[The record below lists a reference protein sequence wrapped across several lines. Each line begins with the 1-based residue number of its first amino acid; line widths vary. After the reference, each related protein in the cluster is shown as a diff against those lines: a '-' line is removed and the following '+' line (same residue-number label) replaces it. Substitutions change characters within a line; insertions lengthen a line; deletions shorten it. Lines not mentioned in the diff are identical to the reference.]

1 MKNTFASY
9 LYTRKYSEH
18 TIKVYLLKC
27 DRFKVWARAKRISPK
42 KIDYKKLLEYI
53 KYLHQKNYKPQS
65 INGELNA
72 IRRYFD
78 YLISEDHRGDNP
90 AVDVTVRGERKK
102 VLHNLLNSEELE
114 DLYYSYQTDHKNS
127 LVHAS
132 LCREKVMLG
141 FMVFQGVTAEELYQL
156 EDDHIQL
163 HKGKIYVPSTK
174 KSNSR
179 ELPLKAWQMM
189 ELQNYIQNIRS
200 EILHYSRTTQN
211 EEQFFYGSKSQ
222 IRGIISRIRM
232 RIKKYNAKAGSH
244 NHIRASV
251 IVNWMKQYDDLRKV
265 QYLAGHK
272 HISSTEMYQQNDL
285 EELHKVVNTFHPL
298 Q

>member
-1 MKNTFASY
+1 MKTTFASY
-9 LYTRKYSEH
+9 LFDRKYSKH
-18 TIKVYLLKC
+18 TVKVYSLKC
-27 DRFKVWARAKRISPK
+27 DRFKIWARSKHTSPK
-42 KIDYKKLLEYI
+42 KIDYKKLLQYI
-53 KYLHQKNYKPQS
+53 KYLRSKNYKPQS

-72 IRRYFD
+72 IRQYFN
-78 YLISEDHRGDNP
+78 YLISENHRGDNP
-90 AVDVTVRGERKK
+90 ATDLTVRGERKK
-102 VLHNLLNSEELE
+102 VLHNPLNSEELE
-114 DLYYSYQTDHKNS
+114 DLYYSYETDHKNS

-141 FMVFQGVTAEELYQL
+141 FMVFQGVTAQELYQL
-156 EDDHIQL
+156 EEDHIQL

-211 EEQFFYGSKSQ
+211 EQQFFYGSKSQ
-222 IRGIISRIRM
+222 INGIITRISK
-232 RIKKYNAKAGSH
+232 RIKKYNTKAKNH

-251 IVNWMKQYDDLRKV
+251 IVNWMKQYDDLRQV

-272 HISSTEMYQQNDL
+272 HITSTEMYVQNDL
-285 EELHKVVNTFHPL
+285 EQLHKVVNTLHPL
-298 Q
+298 H